1 MLTALNQI
9 LLIIRPFSFSL
20 IFLIIAAVFWQN
32 RYEHLGV
39 WFFSIFFLVMAFQL
53 FIKAIKQWMV
63 MNYQKSLRLR
73 AEKVTDNF
81 GRAGWAT
88 EKELDKAGLFNP
100 NNGIPIG
107 VYNGRP
113 LFYSPIHALA
123 VCPAGSGKTISIAI
137 PSRCHG
143 FRVNAG
149 NNKSEIASCV
159 IADLK
164 GELAAQTKRVTT
176 DLHGQEIF
184 FLNPDGL
191 FGLPSHRINPLQTI
205 IDDVADEDLQKYA
218 LSDTKEIAL
227 QIHSEP
233 PEGADKNIFFRNG
246 TRSILIVIPLW
257 LAAEHPED
265 CTLPTLFIIISNRD
279 TLIEKLTLATE
290 SKALSGDIALLAT
303 GLLSTPEEQLDD
315 FRTGAL
321 QSLET
326 FAPSGPLADSVSA
339 SDFSFETLKQKS
351 TAVYIMAR
359 FDRKDAYAPWI
370 GLIANMAI
378 KSLIRA
384 GGNIPVHLLLD
395 EATNFKL
402 PGLANDLTALRGYGL
417 RAHIIC
423 QAKSELIRAYGKE
436 STETFYSQTDLKQF
450 FGVASYSEAKEISD
464 MLGNYTIKTEN
475 FGGGKTPWE
484 QMKDGVSESGRPL
497 LRPEEILR
505 LSSSQ
510 QIIFIDKDGL
520 PPILCERLP
529 YNAVSPWHEWLDDNP
544 IEGGKLPAQ
553 PTIHIN
559 YNEV

>member
-1 MLTALNQI
+1 MLATLDQI
-9 LLIIRPFSFSL
+9 RLITTLISFSL
-20 IFLIIAAVFWQN
+20 ISLIFAYLFWQN
-32 RYEHLGV
+32 RFEHIGV
-39 WFFSIFFLVMAFQL
+39 WFFFIFFLVIAFQL
-53 FIKAIKQWMV
+53 FFRGIKHWMI
-63 MNYQKSLRLR
+63 MHHQTILKAKSAR
-73 AEKVTDNF
+73 VTDNF
-81 GRAGWAT
+81 GRSGWAT
-88 EKELDKAGLFNP
+88 EEQLEKAGLFNP

-107 VYNGRP
+107 MHNGRP
-113 LFYSPIHALA
+113 LFYSPTHALA
-123 VCPAGSGKTISIAI
+123 VCPAGTGKTISIAI
-137 PSRCHG
+137 PSLCHG
-143 FRVNAG
+143 FRVKTG
-149 NNKSEIASCV
+149 NNISDIASK
-159 IADLK
+159 IITDLK
-164 GELAAQTKRVTT
+164 GELAAQTMRVTT
-176 DLHGQEIF
+176 DLHGQKSF
-184 FLNPDGL
+184 FLNPDGM

-205 IDDVADEDLQKYA
+205 IDDLADEYLQKYA
-218 LSDTKEIAL
+218 LSDAKEIGL
-227 QIHSEP
+227 QIHPEP

-246 TRSILIVIPLW
+246 TRLIVVTLILW
-257 LAAEHPED
+257 LAAEHPEL
-265 CTLPTLFIIISNRD
+265 CTLPNLFSIISNRKA
-279 TLIEKLTLATE
+279 LIEKLTLATK
-290 SKALSGDIALLAT
+290 SKALSGDIASLAS
-303 GLLSTPEEQLDD
+303 GLIDTPEDQLDD

-326 FAPSGPLADSVSA
+326 FAPSGPLAESVSA

-370 GLIANMAI
+370 GLVTNMAI

-423 QAKSELIRAYGKE
+423 QAKSELIRTYGKE
-436 STETFYSQTDLKQF
+436 ATETFYSQTDLKQF

-497 LRPEEILR
+497 LRPEEVLR
-505 LSSSQ
+505 LRSSQ

-529 YNAVSPWHEWLDDNP
+529 YNAVSPWNEWLDDNP

-553 PTIHIN
+553 PVIHLN
-559 YNEV
+559 YSEA

>member
-1 MLTALNQI
+1 MLATLNQI
-9 LLIIRPFSFSL
+9 RLIITLISFSL
-20 IFLIIAAVFWQN
+20 TFLIIALVFWQN
-32 RYEHLGV
+32 RSSHIGV
-39 WFFSIFFLVMAFQL
+39 WFFFIVFMIIALQLFFRGIRHWLVMHHQ
-53 FIKAIKQWMV
+53 KALQSK
-63 MNYQKSLRLR
+63 

-81 GRAGWAT
+81 GKSGWAT
-88 EKELDKAGLFNP
+88 EKQLDAAGLFNP
-100 NNGIPIG
+100 NEGIPIG
-107 VYNGRP
+107 QYHSRP
-113 LFYSPIHALA
+113 IFYSPVHALA

-143 FRVNAG
+143 FRVKTGAD
-149 NNKSEIASCV
+149 KSDIASCV

-176 DLHGQEIF
+176 ELHGQDIF

-191 FGLPSHRINPLQTI
+191 FGLPSHRVNPLQTI
-205 IDDVADEDLQKYA
+205 IDDLADDTLRKYA
-218 LSDTKEIAL
+218 LSDAKEIAL
-227 QIHSEP
+227 QIHPEP

-246 TRSILIVIPLW
+246 TRSILIILILW
-257 LAAEHPED
+257 LAAERPKL
-265 CTLPTLFIIISNRD
+265 CTLPNLFSIISNRD
-279 TLIEKLTLATE
+279 SLIEELTLATE
-290 SKALSGDIALLAT
+290 STALSGDIALLAT
-303 GLLSTPEEQLDD
+303 GLIGTPEDQFDD

-321 QSLET
+321 QSLES
-326 FAPSGPLADSVSA
+326 FAPSGPLAESVSGN
-339 SDFSFETLKQKS
+339 DFSFEILKQKS

-359 FDRKDAYAPWI
+359 FDRKDAYAPWV
-370 GLIANMAI
+370 GLITNMAI

-423 QAKSELIRAYGKE
+423 QAKSELIRAYGNQ

-450 FGVASYSEAKEISD
+450 FGVASYAEAKEISE

-484 QMKDGVSESGRPL
+484 ELKDGVSESGRPL

-505 LSSSQ
+505 LRSSQ

-544 IEGGKLPAQ
+544 IEGGKLQAQ
-553 PTIHIN
+553 PTIHLS
-559 YNEV
+559 YKKV